1 MEKDKPAN
9 VRKGDRKRP
18 FRAKSRNGSTP
29 ISISQRMTL
38 CALPKTEPAGD
49 AIHSTA
55 ILGLFRRPMM
65 MMMMMMMH
73 EQRQYC
79 SFYQQIHW
87 ELSNVSQS

>member
-1 MEKDKPAN
+1 M
-9 VRKGDRKRP
+9 DRP
-18 FRAKSRNGSTP
+18 Q
-29 ISISQRMTL
+29 ISVSQRMKL

-49 AIHSTA
+49 AYIR
-55 ILGLFRRPMM
+55 LLFRRPIIIRMM
-65 MMMMMMMH
+65 MTMMH